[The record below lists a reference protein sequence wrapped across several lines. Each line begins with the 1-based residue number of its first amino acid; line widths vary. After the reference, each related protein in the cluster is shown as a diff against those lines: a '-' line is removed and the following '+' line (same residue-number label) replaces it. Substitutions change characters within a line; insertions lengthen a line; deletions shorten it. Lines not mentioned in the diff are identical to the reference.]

1 MGMDDKEELDDELV
15 KSLERLV
22 EEETSVAKAFVDN
35 QKEISSEGV
44 AGTTATVDADMGKTK
59 VIPKVTPDM
68 ITKTE
73 KDMQKTG
80 IYNSDEVRASV
91 RREPHNPIEDTNTD
105 IYSDDNRNKEVRNV
119 YDVDNAVRKNTV
131 KPATVKSAVKSEDGN
146 RRPAAEMKEKAD
158 TGKGMDASKKRLIIT
173 ISCIVAVILAI
184 AGVTAGVIN
193 HNKNKES
200 YKYNYDKGM
209 ESYKNNEYD
218 TAIKY
223 LSKASKLNEGKK
235 NAELKYTLYECYK
248 EKDNTDMQIEVLKD
262 ILSFDEN
269 NENAIKVLAA
279 IYEKKKDG
287 TSLTELIK
295 SYKDKDGYKYL
306 SDYIVEEPK
315 PSVEAGTYD
324 DEQKLQFAESSSST
338 VYYTLDKSEPTS
350 KSTAYSGSAIDI
362 KKGTTTVKAVAV
374 NSIGV
379 YSNIVELVY
388 TVDYKKPSAP
398 SVSPESG
405 TYSQGQQVTIS
416 NIPAGSNAYYTLD
429 GSTPTVNSE
438 MYTEPFDI
446 PTGNNVISV
455 IIVDAHNQTSTVV
468 KRNYVVNKA
477 KTFSYNE
484 CLDILK
490 EKLITDGVLKS
501 DGSTTKEGNEVTF
514 VYQPKT
520 TVDSVEMYIV
530 RFDVTENSKTT
541 TKGYYGI
548 GIKDGTCYKVTKE
561 DGSYSASEY

>member
-35 QKEISSEGV
+35 QKEISSEGA
-44 AGTTATVDADMGKTK
+44 AGTTATGDADMGKTK

-248 EKDNTDMQIEVLKD
+248 EKDNTDMQD
-262 ILSFDEN
+262 R
-269 NENAIKVLAA
+269 
-279 IYEKKKDG
+279 
-287 TSLTELIK
+287 K
-295 SYKDKDGYKYL
+295 S
-306 SDYIVEEPK
+306 
-315 PSVEAGTYD
+315 
-324 DEQKLQFAESSSST
+324 
-338 VYYTLDKSEPTS
+338 
-350 KSTAYSGSAIDI
+350 
-362 KKGTTTVKAVAV
+362 
-374 NSIGV
+374 
-379 YSNIVELVY
+379 
-388 TVDYKKPSAP
+388 
-398 SVSPESG
+398 
-405 TYSQGQQVTIS
+405 
-416 NIPAGSNAYYTLD
+416 
-429 GSTPTVNSE
+429 
-438 MYTEPFDI
+438 
-446 PTGNNVISV
+446 
-455 IIVDAHNQTSTVV
+455 VV
-468 KRNYVVNKA
+468 
-477 KTFSYNE
+477 
-484 CLDILK
+484 
-490 EKLITDGVLKS
+490 
-501 DGSTTKEGNEVTF
+501 
-514 VYQPKT
+514 
-520 TVDSVEMYIV
+520 
-530 RFDVTENSKTT
+530 
-541 TKGYYGI
+541 
-548 GIKDGTCYKVTKE
+548 
-561 DGSYSASEY
+561 